1 MNFAL
6 VTGACLLTVIVVHG
20 ATFFIARRVGRYNVV
35 DIAWSIARVHRFSFH
50 ARSGPGG
57 ADSPSLVR

>member
-6 VTGACLLTVIVVHG
+6 VTGASLLTVIVVHG

-35 DIAWSIARVHRFSFH
+35 DIVGASLAYTVF
-50 ARSGPGG
+50 RSPPAPGPGG